1 MGLLSR
7 PCRKRRPSSRGNG
20 GVSGFYSSGG
30 ARVGFL
36 TKYDGE
42 LREPLVWAP
51 EKSALHGRGEEEG
64 VIALE
69 SW

>member
-1 MGLLSR
+1 M
-7 PCRKRRPSSRGNG
+7 
-20 GVSGFYSSGG
+20 FSSGG
-30 ARVGFL
+30 ASVGFL